1 MLTGNRKTN
10 KNRKSQAGNGTIKR
24 HWLERRGKED
34 TGFGRK
40 NKRHCGDR
48 KAVRHMVRTEKFN
61 NTRFG
66 QQKHYNF
73 EMWGGGGCSKGL
85 FNSDNGDPLY

>member
-1 MLTGNRKTN
+1 MQNSGLRLSDTVCTAPLGPILTMWTGNRKTN

-24 HWLERRGKED
+24 HWLGRRGKED

-66 QQKHYNF
+66 QQKH
-73 EMWGGGGCSKGL
+73 
-85 FNSDNGDPLY
+85 